1 MSSRHLE
8 LTFTGP
14 ATFFK
19 APLLLDDGDAATRE
33 AAPADARPAAPHPP
47 YDVALLGVPYD
58 FAVGY
63 RPGARFAPA
72 AVRAAS
78 GRYALPPEGFYDF
91 ASDRHRLVGARLADV
106 GDVDLAQL
114 ETSKSFARITASA
127 RRARSLGR
135 LPVFVGGDHSVSYPL
150 LLAFD
155 DVPELHVVQLDA
167 HLDYSEQRNATRF
180 ANSSPFRRAVE
191 ALPNLTS
198 ITVLGLRGVRAD
210 AEAYRSARERKH
222 KLVSAREV
230 HENLAAAIERLP
242 RDAAVYVSIDV
253 DALDP
258 AELPGTSSPEPEG
271 LSYGQLRD
279 LVAATIDRNRL
290 VGLDVTELAPD
301 LDLSG
306 RSALLAA
313 RLLAETLALWWD
325 AVEENAK

>member
-19 APLLLDDGDAATRE
+19 APLLLSEGVDASDSAR
-33 AAPADARPAAPHPP
+33 APAAANDKASTSS

-78 GRYALPPEGFYDF
+78 GRYALPPEGYYDF
-91 ASDRHRLVGARLADV
+91 ATDRHRLAGARLVDV

-114 ETSKSFARITASA
+114 ETADSFARITAGA
-127 RRARSLGR
+127 RRARALAR

-155 DVPELHVVQLDA
+155 DVSDLHVVQLDA
-167 HLDYSEQRNATRF
+167 HLDFSEQRNATRF

-191 ALPNLTS
+191 ALPNLAS
-198 ITVLGLRGVRAD
+198 ITVLGLRGIRAD
-210 AEAYRSARERKH
+210 AEAFRSARERGH
-222 KLVSAREV
+222 KLISAGQVQHDLE
-230 HENLAAAIERLP
+230 
-242 RDAAVYVSIDV
+242 AAVASLPQGASVYLSIDV

-279 LVAATIDRNRL
+279 LVAATIGRNRL
-290 VGLDVTELAPD
+290 VGLDLTELAPD
-301 LDLSG
+301 LDPSG

-325 AVEENAK
+325 GASG